1 MEQLAGKIATDEAD
15 HKAAG
20 EISAKEGGDFTA
32 LEKELTEI
40 VDTLHCAIGLLE
52 RHASMVELKN
62 ANSVT
67 QALSVLAQA
76 CTLSSA
82 DANRLTVL
90 IQDTTSV
97 EADGE
102 DSLCAPASSA
112 HECQSGGIMD
122 TLNDLFDKAEVQLDD
137 ARRTETVDPHRYQML
152 KQS

>member
-1 MEQLAGKIATDEAD
+1 MEQLAGKITTDEAD
-15 HKAAG
+15 LKATG
-20 EISAKEGGDFTA
+20 EIRAKESSD

-40 VDTLHCAIGLLE
+40 VDTLNRAIGLLE

-90 IQDTTSV
+90 IQDTKSV

-102 DSLCAPASSA
+102 DSLAAPASSA

>member
-1 MEQLAGKIATDEAD
+1 
-15 HKAAG
+15 
-20 EISAKEGGDFTA
+20 
-32 LEKELTEI
+32 
-40 VDTLHCAIGLLE
+40 
-52 RHASMVELKN
+52 MVELKN

-90 IQDTTSV
+90 IQDTKSV

-102 DSLCAPASSA
+102 DSLAAPASSA

-137 ARRTETVDPHRYQML
+137 ARKTETVDHNYQML
-152 KQS
+152 QRSLVDEVKYASKEMPEAKHCGIL